1 MTMTRK
7 SKRPGTL
14 ENGEIDVSDAHQQEI
29 YCSWPELFDAPED
42 LAVPL
47 NQNRGYLIISTPGMP
62 LRHWAE
68 EVNDLKRQYLIPG
81 QIRQRHLIWDGQNI
95 KDLMRNIR
103 ILQMYGTVHMHAL
116 PGYDIDH
123 PAVLTCDAH
132 GYCLLDET
140 VHGAQIVRYTGRIA
154 HIDDIHHY
162 EALAQ
167 KRLRYPMMTPA
178 TIIKN
183 GFELH
188 GIENLPERT
197 EIMRRI
203 PDDGPA
209 VLRARCLYCG
219 TAVKVRGQMLK
230 GWPHF
235 EIETSPVCPHLQLRI
250 KEYPGQDGRFH
261 RLHLYHHQEPPEFR
275 GRRQAEVDKRRNNH
289 IACGDEV
296 DDSAL
301 HKFLHKPPNGD

>member
-1 MTMTRK
+1 MTRK
-7 SKRPGTL
+7 SNRPGAL
-14 ENGEIDVSDAHQQEI
+14 ENGEIYVRDAHQQEI
-29 YCSWPELFDAPED
+29 FCSWPELFDAPEN

-68 EVNDLKRQYLIPG
+68 EVNDLKRQHLIPG
-81 QIRQRHLIWDGQNI
+81 QIRQSNLIWDGQDI

-132 GYCLLDET
+132 GHCLLDET
-140 VHGAQIVRYTGRIA
+140 VHGTQIARYTGRIA

-162 EALAQ
+162 ESLAQ

-203 PDDGPA
+203 PDDRPA

-219 TAVKVRGQMLK
+219 TVVKVRGQMLK
-230 GWPHF
+230 DRPHF
-235 EIETSPVCPHLQLRI
+235 EIDTSPVCPHLQLRI
-250 KEYPGQDGRFH
+250 KEYPGQDGHFH
-261 RLHLYHHQEPPEFR
+261 RLHLYHYQDPQTFR
-275 GRRQAEVDKRRNNH
+275 GHRKDEADKRRKNLH
-289 IACGDEV
+289 TCGDEV

-301 HKFLHKPPNGD
+301 HKFLHKPPNGG